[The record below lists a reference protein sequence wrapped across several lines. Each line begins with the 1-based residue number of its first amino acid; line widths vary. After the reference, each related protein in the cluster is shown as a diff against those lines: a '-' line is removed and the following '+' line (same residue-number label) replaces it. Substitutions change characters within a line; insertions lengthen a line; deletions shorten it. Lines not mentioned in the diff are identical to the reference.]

1 MPSTSRNRHPKLG
14 CCRRRAY
21 FPTGVE
27 MDLQLK
33 NVSHFYGPVEVL
45 NDISLAIPQG
55 QIVCLIGPS
64 GCGKSTLLR
73 FLGGLEKPSSGEVL
87 QIGSPPKDSL
97 NPLTYVFQHFAL
109 LPWRT
114 VEGNIK
120 LVLEDHG
127 LGRAEMDRI
136 VTNVLE
142 RTRLLDFRQALPKQL
157 SGGMRQRVA
166 IARALSVRPAVM
178 LMDEPLSALD
188 SQTREL
194 LMDDLIALWTR
205 QPFTS
210 VYVTHNLNEAV
221 RLGHRVVVLSRRP
234 GRIREIVD
242 IDIPLSERHLGD
254 PVLEEKQRELWEL
267 MRAEAQAADQELIN
281 G

>member
-1 MPSTSRNRHPKLG
+1 
-14 CCRRRAY
+14 
-21 FPTGVE
+21 
-27 MDLQLK
+27 MDLKLK
-33 NVSHFYGPVEVL
+33 NISHSYGAVEVL
-45 NDISLAIPQG
+45 KDISLDIPQG
-55 QIVCLIGPS
+55 QIICLVGPS

-73 FLGGLEKPSSGEVL
+73 FLGGLERPNSGEVL
-87 QIGSPPKDSL
+87 QVGNPPPGSL

-114 VEGNIK
+114 VEGNIR

-127 LGRAEMDRI
+127 ISRREMEEI
-136 VTNVLE
+136 VTDVLD
-142 RTRLLDFRQALPKQL
+142 RTRLSDFRKALPKQL

-166 IARALSVRPAVM
+166 ISRALAVRPAVM

-194 LMDDLIALWTR
+194 LMDDLISLWTR

-234 GRIREIVD
+234 GQIRAIVD
-242 IDIPLSERHLGD
+242 IDIPLSDRHLGD
-254 PVLEEKQRELWEL
+254 PVLEEKQKQLWDL
-267 MRAEAQAADQELIN
+267 MRDEAMAADKELVN
-281 G
+281 V